1 MSSRLKR
8 AVWAIGWA
16 AFVSVS
22 AAIAGVL
29 GWSDSA
35 LLRILQRT
43 IAFLDLP
50 ISAIGLLLPFKG
62 AWLFFVPPNHDRGIA
77 PDLFRILMN
86 QVLIG
91 VPTYLA
97 VFWLV
102 RRLARLA
109 GARRQGE
116 KVALSSRGDSLQNRP
131 GTWFTQRGDK

>member
-8 AVWAIGWA
+8 AAWATGWA
-16 AFVSVS
+16 AFISVS
-22 AAIAGVL
+22 GALAGIL
-29 GWSDSA
+29 EWSDSA

-50 ISAIGLLLPFKG
+50 ISAVGLLLPFKG

-77 PDLFRILMN
+77 PDLFGILMN

-102 RRLARLA
+102 RRVARLA

-116 KVALSSRGDSLQNRP
+116 EVARVA
-131 GTWFTQRGDK
+131 